1 MCHVELFKTSPS
13 PNSLLSY
20 NNTDLKHMLTWIFSK
35 MGTWGERQMGNVKL
49 LETKTKDEALRY
61 AG

>member
-13 PNSLLSY
+13 LNSILSY